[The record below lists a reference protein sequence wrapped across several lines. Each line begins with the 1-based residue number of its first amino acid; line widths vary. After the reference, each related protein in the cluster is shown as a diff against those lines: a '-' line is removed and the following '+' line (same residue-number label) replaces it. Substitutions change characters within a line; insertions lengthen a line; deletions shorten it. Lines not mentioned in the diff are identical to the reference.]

1 MDDKEL
7 DNLDNKPEEEPE
19 EQQEETNVDTDW
31 RDQSMIIIDGS
42 NPDAGIPN
50 PRKDA
55 AAIKRA
61 YTEDKKSLL
70 REMGIRINKKDSP
83 SLFERLKVTINRK
96 GKPNGAEF
104 DGVKIIEL
112 KGKKLEY
119 TEASKVS
126 EFKELVKRAEEKHA
140 KTTEGFVEES
150 ISDVPASEELVH
162 SVIRNSIENLDII
175 IDKNVEEVES
185 GLNDPAYVIT
195 EEEDREARGLME
207 LAPPTELQQGEIS
220 AENKIAYA
228 KIEEAKWKERFDNEE
243 NLKKK
248 APYKS
253 LVKLAKLK
261 ADYLRLSIN
270 QRPES
275 EEVQICL

>member
-1 MDDKEL
+1 
-7 DNLDNKPEEEPE
+7 
-19 EQQEETNVDTDW
+19 
-31 RDQSMIIIDGS
+31 
-42 NPDAGIPN
+42 
-50 PRKDA
+50 
-55 AAIKRA
+55 
-61 YTEDKKSLL
+61 
-70 REMGIRINKKDSP
+70 MGIKINKKDSP

-119 TEASKVS
+119 TEASKVN
-126 EFKELVKRAEEKHA
+126 EFKELVKKAEENHA

-150 ISDVPASEELVH
+150 ISNVPASEELVH

-175 IDKNVEEVES
+175 IDENVEEVES
-185 GLNDPAYVIT
+185 GLNNPAYVIT

-207 LAPPTELQQGEIS
+207 LAPPTELQQEGGIS

-228 KIEEAKWKERFDNEE
+228 KIEEAKWEERFDNERDPR
-243 NLKKK
+243 KK
-248 APYKS
+248 ALYKS
-253 LVKLAKLK
+253 LIKLAKLK
-261 ADYLRLSIN
+261 ADYLRLSID

-275 EEVQICL
+275 EEVQNIVKEEARNNILCIFEKFKRWSKKNWLGFPWLLYPLRVLLRQSLWAQKPS